1 MTNNKLDKNKNE
13 MNNKID
19 EQLKKLEGLD
29 SNTQRAVK
37 LTVEQMKYLLSNSED
52 GETAYH
58 KLFQKVIDTKEKLQL
73 AVEQEHNKTTIQ
85 KYKKYIQEHMS
96 KIEGYID
103 ALELASRD
111 FVDRETDIYLKNSET
126 FEDEI
131 AKLAIIKEEYA
142 ELEKEYNSFS

>member
-1 MTNNKLDKNKNE
+1 

-111 FVDRETDIYLKNSET
+111 FVDL
-126 FEDEI
+126 
-131 AKLAIIKEEYA
+131 
-142 ELEKEYNSFS
+142 